1 MSAGGP
7 KQAVLCGCRIL
18 IFLFLILCG
27 TIFHSMIVF
36 AQSTCKIKKFFISRT
51 TMLRF
56 YTEAVP
62 QLRPD
67 LPDALQAQTQ

>member
-27 TIFHSMIVF
+27 TIFHSLIVF
-36 AQSTCKIKKFFISRT
+36 APSTCKIKKFFISLT
-51 TMLRF
+51 PML
-56 YTEAVP
+56 
-62 QLRPD
+62 
-67 LPDALQAQTQ
+67 